1 MERTE
6 GIEQLRHSEPA
17 FLTTSDNTTLAYWKL
32 ETRGGRNRP
41 DTSRPSVVWVHA
53 NGFSGRLW
61 LPVIESTSCRDP
73 REHLVYDL
81 RGQGRSSKPEPTVAN
96 YEWGRQAEDLLEL
109 VRAAAEAPVDVVGHS
124 MGAAIA
130 VLAAAEQPEL
140 FRSLALF
147 EPIIFVAERLT
158 PMDPEA
164 NPLVSQ
170 ARRRKAS
177 FSSVEECRQRLGAKP
192 PYSFWSAEAFEIYLE
207 SALLPDAEGGEGGVV
222 LACPPEVE
230 ATNYICGA
238 LHDGYERLASLTR
251 PVLLMQGSRSPKGGP
266 LDAQGLLSRLADGT
280 YREVPNAT
288 HFAPFEAPRAF
299 AEVLCEFWAGIQA
312 PAAR

>member
-1 MERTE
+1 MEKYDW
-6 GIEQLRHSEPA
+6 RH
-17 FLTTSDNTTLAYWKL
+17 
-32 ETRGGRNRP
+32 
-41 DTSRPSVVWVHA
+41 
-53 NGFSGRLW
+53 
-61 LPVIESTSCRDP
+61 
-73 REHLVYDL
+73 
-81 RGQGRSSKPEPTVAN
+81 
-96 YEWGRQAEDLLEL
+96 QAEDLVEL
-109 VRAAAEAPVDVVGHS
+109 VRAAAEVPVDVVGHS
-124 MGAAIA
+124 MGGAIA
-130 VLAAAEQPEL
+130 VLAAAEHPGL

-192 PYSFWSAEAFEIYLE
+192 PYSCWSAEAFEIYLE
-207 SALLPDAEGGEGGVV
+207 SALLPDPESGEGGVV

-238 LHDGYERLASLTR
+238 LHDGYDKLASLR
-251 PVLLMQGSRSPKGGP
+251 QPVLLMQGSRSPKGGP
-266 LDAQGLLSRLADGT
+266 LDAQGLLSQLTDGT

-288 HFAPFEAPRAF
+288 HFAPFEAPQAF
-299 AEVLCEFWAGIQA
+299 AEQLCEFWAGIQG
-312 PAAR
+312 PVPR